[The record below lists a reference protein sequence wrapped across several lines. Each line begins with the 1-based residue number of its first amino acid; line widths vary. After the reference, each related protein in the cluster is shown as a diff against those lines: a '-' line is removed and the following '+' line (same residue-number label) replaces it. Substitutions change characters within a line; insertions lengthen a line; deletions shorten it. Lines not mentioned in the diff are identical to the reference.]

1 MSILVLITGRT
12 IDNLNYSHQS
22 DAVKNKE
29 FLVQSLIKQA
39 RINDEMETKVIC
51 LKDSKFIQDVDAIN
65 VRRMQNSIT
74 E

>member
-1 MSILVLITGRT
+1 MSILVLITGGT

-29 FLVQSLIKQA
+29 SLVQSLIKQA

-51 LKDSKFIQDVDAIN
+51 FKDSKFIQDVDAIN